1 MLRFLVQRT
10 IQMVAVFLLISLVIF
25 SLLVLTGDP
34 IELLLPPAA
43 GLDQIEALRRSLGL
57 DQPWYV
63 QYVKFL
69 RNAVRGD
76 LGTSLYFGEPAIRLV
91 LERLPAS
98 LELVLWTMLVSTV
111 LAIPLGVLA
120 AVRRGSWL
128 DRGVLAG
135 SLIGISAPTF
145 WIGIV
150 LIAAFAVGLGALP
163 SSGRGTWAHLVLPVT
178 TLSFYRVA
186 LFVRLIRAG
195 MLDVLGQD
203 YIRTARAK
211 GLVQRAVVYR
221 HALRNTLI
229 PFVTISGIQMGG
241 LIAFAVV
248 TEKIF
253 AWPGMGRLL
262 LLSIE
267 RLDYP
272 VVVSYSLVTAA
283 LFVVINLTVD
293 VLYALLDPRIR
304 YEG

>member
-1 MLRFLVQRT
+1 MARFLMTRLLQTV
-10 IQMVAVFLLISLVIF
+10 VVFFFISAIIF

-43 GLDQIEALRRSLGL
+43 GPDQIQAMRVKLGL

-63 QYVKFL
+63 QYWKFL

-76 LGTSLYFGEPAIRLV
+76 LGTSFYFGESAIKLV

-98 LELVLWTMLVSTV
+98 LELVIWTMILSTA

-128 DRGVLAG
+128 DRGALAA
-135 SLIGISAPTF
+135 SMVGISAPTF

-150 LIAAFAVGLGALP
+150 LIAVFVVALGLLP
-163 SSGRGTWAHLVLPVT
+163 SSGRGGWVHLVLPVT
-178 TLSFYRVA
+178 TLGFYRVA

-195 MLDVLGQD
+195 MLDVLAAD
-203 YIRTARAK
+203 YVRTARAK
-211 GLVQRAVVYR
+211 GLYERSVIYR

-272 VVVSYSLVTAA
+272 VVVAYAIVTAA
-283 LFVVINLTVD
+283 LFAVINLTVD
-293 VLYALLDPRIR
+293 ALYAFLDPRIR
-304 YEG
+304 YE

>member
-1 MLRFLVQRT
+1 MLRFLLQRT
-10 IQMVAVFLLISLVIF
+10 VQMVAVFLLITLVVF
-25 SLLVLTGDP
+25 SLLVLAGDP

-43 GLDQIEALRRSLGL
+43 GLDQIQALQRSLGL

-63 QYVKFL
+63 QYLKFL
-69 RNAVRGD
+69 GNAMHGD
-76 LGTSLYFGEPAIRLV
+76 LGRSFYFGEPAFKLV
-91 LERLPAS
+91 VERLPAS
-98 LELVLWTMLVSTV
+98 LELVLWTMLVSTII
-111 LAIPLGVLA
+111 AIPLGVVA
-120 AVRRGSWL
+120 ARHGGSWL
-128 DRGVLAG
+128 DRGVLVG
-135 SLIGISAPTF
+135 SLVGISAPTF

-150 LIAAFAVGLGALP
+150 LIAVFAVALGVLP
-163 SSGRGTWAHLVLPVT
+163 SSGRGTWAHLVLPVA

-186 LFVRLIRAG
+186 LFVRLIRAD
-195 MLDVLGQD
+195 MLDVLSQD

-211 GLVQRAVVYR
+211 GLLERVVVYR

-229 PFVTISGIQMGG
+229 PLVTIGGIQMGG

-272 VVVSYSLVTAA
+272 VVVAYAIVTAA
-283 LFVVINLTVD
+283 VFVVINLAID
-293 VLYALLDPRIR
+293 LLYVLLDPRIR
-304 YEG
+304 YE

>member
-1 MLRFLVQRT
+1 MLRFLVSRAL
-10 IQMVAVFLLISLVIF
+10 QMVAIFLLISLVVF

-43 GLDQIEALRRSLGL
+43 GLDQIQAMRTRLGL

-76 LGTSLYFGEPAIRLV
+76 LGTSFYFGEPAIRLV

-98 LELVLWTMLVSTV
+98 LELVLWTMVLSTV
-111 LAIPLGVLA
+111 VSIPLGVLA
-120 AVRRGSWL
+120 AARRGSWF
-128 DRGVLAG
+128 DRGLLAG
-135 SLIGISAPTF
+135 SLFGISAPTF

-150 LIAAFAVGLGALP
+150 LIALFVVALGVLP
-163 SSGRGTWAHLVLPVT
+163 SSGRGGWSHLVLPVT
-178 TLSFYRVA
+178 TLAFYRVA

-211 GLVQRAVVYR
+211 GLYERIVIYR

-229 PFVTISGIQMGG
+229 PFVTIGGIQMGG

-262 LLSIE
+262 LISIE

-272 VVVSYSLVTAA
+272 VVVAYAIVTAA

-304 YEG
+304 YE

>member
-1 MLRFLVQRT
+1 MLRFLVQRAG
-10 IQMVAVFLLISLVIF
+10 QMVAVFFLISLIIF
-25 SLLVLTGDP
+25 SLLVLTGNP
-34 IELLLPPAA
+34 VELLLPPAA
-43 GLDQIEALRRSLGL
+43 GLDQIQALQRSLGL

-63 QYVKFL
+63 QYLKFL

-76 LGTSLYFGEPAIRLV
+76 LGTSFYSGEPAIRLV

-98 LELVLWTMLVSTV
+98 MELVLWTMVVSI
-111 LAIPLGVLA
+111 LISIPLGVLA

-135 SLIGISAPTF
+135 SLVGISTPTF

-150 LIAAFAVGLGALP
+150 LIAAFAVGLRVLP
-163 SSGRGTWAHLVLPVT
+163 SSGRGGWAHLVLPVL

-186 LFVRLIRAG
+186 LFVRLIRSG

-203 YIRTARAK
+203 YVRTARAK
-211 GLVQRAVVYR
+211 GLRERIVVYR

-229 PFVTISGIQMGG
+229 PFVTIGGVQMGG

-262 LLSIE
+262 LVSIE

-272 VVVSYSLVTAA
+272 VVVAYAIVTAA
-283 LFVVINLTVD
+283 VVVVINLVVD
-293 VLYALLDPRIR
+293 LLYGLLDPRVR
-304 YEG
+304 YE

>member
-1 MLRFLVQRT
+1 MARFLVRRLLQT
-10 IQMVAVFLLISLVIF
+10 LAVFLIISAVIF
-25 SLLVLTGDP
+25 SLLILTGDP

-43 GLDQIEALRRSLGL
+43 GLDQIEAMRARLGL

-63 QYVKFL
+63 QYLKFL

-76 LGTSLYFGEPAIRLV
+76 LGTSFYFGEPAMRLV
-91 LERLPAS
+91 LARLPAS
-98 LELVLWTMLVSTV
+98 LELVLWTMLLSTA
-111 LAIPLGVLA
+111 LAIPLGVVA
-120 AVRRGSWL
+120 AARRGSWF

-150 LIAAFAVGLGALP
+150 LIALFVVSLGVLP
-163 SSGRGTWAHLVLPVT
+163 SSGRGGWSHLVLPVT
-178 TLSFYRVA
+178 TLAFYRVA

-203 YIRTARAK
+203 YVRTARAK
-211 GLVQRAVVYR
+211 GLFERIVIYR

-241 LIAFAVV
+241 LVAFAVV

-272 VVVSYSLVTAA
+272 VVVAYAIVTAA
-283 LFVVINLTVD
+283 LFAVINLTVD
-293 VLYALLDPRIR
+293 TLYAFLDPRIR
-304 YEG
+304 YE

>member
-1 MLRFLVQRT
+1 MTRFLVNRLV
-10 IQMVAVFLLISLVIF
+10 QMVGVFLVISLVIF
-25 SLLVLTGDP
+25 MLLVFTGDP
-34 IELLLPPAA
+34 IELLLPPAS
-43 GLDQIEALRRSLGL
+43 GVDQVEAMRRQLGL

-69 RNAVRGD
+69 RSALRGD
-76 LGTSLYFGEPAIRLV
+76 LGTSFYFHEPAIRLV

-98 LELVLWTMLVSTV
+98 LELVIWTMGVSTII
-111 LAIPLGVLA
+111 AIPLGVLA
-120 AVRRGSWL
+120 AARPNSWY
-128 DRGVLAG
+128 DRGVLVG

-150 LIAAFAVGLGALP
+150 LIALFVVTLHLLP
-163 SSGRGTWAHLVLPVT
+163 SSGRGTWEHLVLPVT
-178 TLSFYRVA
+178 TLAFYRIA

-211 GLVQRAVVYR
+211 GLFERIVIYR
-221 HALRNTLI
+221 HALKNTLI
-229 PFVTISGIQMGG
+229 PFVTIVGIQMGG

-262 LLSIE
+262 LISIE

-272 VVVSYSLVTAA
+272 VVVAYAIVTAA

-293 VLYALLDPRIR
+293 LLYALIDPRIR
-304 YEG
+304 YE

>member
-1 MLRFLVQRT
+1 MVGFFVQRAA
-10 IQMVAVFLLISLVIF
+10 QMVAVFVVVSLVIF
-25 SLLVLTGDP
+25 SLLILTGNP
-34 IELLLPPAA
+34 VELLLPPAA
-43 GLDQIEALRRSLGL
+43 GLDQIQALQRSLGL
-57 DQPWYV
+57 DQPWYI
-63 QYVKFL
+63 QYYRFL

-76 LGTSLYFGEPAIRLV
+76 LGTSFYFGEPALPLV
-91 LERLPAS
+91 IQRLPAS
-98 LELVLWTMLVSTV
+98 LELVVWTMVVSILIAV
-111 LAIPLGVLA
+111 PLGVLA

-135 SLIGISAPTF
+135 SLLGISAPTF

-150 LIAAFAVGLGALP
+150 LIAVFAVGLRVLP
-163 SSGRGTWAHLVLPVT
+163 SSGRGGWAHLVLPVA
-178 TLSFYRVA
+178 TLAFYRVA
-186 LFVRLIRAG
+186 LFVRLIRSG

-203 YIRTARAK
+203 YVRTARAK
-211 GLVQRAVVYR
+211 GLVERMVVYR

-229 PFVTISGIQMGG
+229 PFVTIGGVQMGG

-272 VVVSYSLVTAA
+272 VVVAYALVTAA
-283 LFVVINLTVD
+283 VFVLINLFVDL
-293 VLYALLDPRIR
+293 LYGLLDPRIR
-304 YEG
+304 YE

>member
-1 MLRFLVQRT
+1 MTRFLFHRFA
-10 IQMVAVFLLISLVIF
+10 QMIGVFLVISLVIF
-25 SLLVLTGDP
+25 MLLVFTGDP

-43 GLDQIEALRRSLGL
+43 GIDQIEAMRERLGL
-57 DQPWYV
+57 NRPWYV
-63 QYVKFL
+63 QYVRFL
-69 RNAVRGD
+69 RSALRGD
-76 LGTSLYFGEPAIRLV
+76 LGTSFYFNEPAIRLV

-98 LELVLWTMLVSTV
+98 LELVIWTMLLSTAV
-111 LAIPLGVLA
+111 AIPLGVMA
-120 AVRRGSWL
+120 AARPNSWY
-128 DRGVLAG
+128 DRGVLMG

-150 LIAAFAVGLGALP
+150 LIALFVVTLGVLP
-163 SSGRGTWAHLVLPVT
+163 SSGRGGWQHLVLPVA
-178 TLSFYRVA
+178 TLAFYRVA

-203 YIRTARAK
+203 FVRTARAK
-211 GLVQRAVVYR
+211 GLYERVVIYR
-221 HALRNTLI
+221 HALKNTLI
-229 PFVTISGIQMGG
+229 PFVTIGGIQMGG

-262 LLSIE
+262 LISIE

-272 VVVSYSLVTAA
+272 IVVAYAIVTAA

-293 VLYALLDPRIR
+293 VLYALIDPRIR
-304 YEG
+304 YE

>member
-1 MLRFLVQRT
+1 MARFLVTRLLQT
-10 IQMVAVFLLISLVIF
+10 VAVFLVISAVIF
-25 SLLVLTGDP
+25 SLLILTGDP

-43 GLDQIEALRRSLGL
+43 GLDQIQAMRVQLGL

-63 QYVKFL
+63 QYGKFL

-76 LGTSLYFGEPAIRLV
+76 LGTSFYFGEPAIRLV

-98 LELVLWTMLVSTV
+98 LELVLWTMLLSTA
-111 LAIPLGVLA
+111 LAIPMGVVA
-120 AVRRGSWL
+120 AARRGSWF

-135 SLIGISAPTF
+135 SMVGISAPTF

-150 LIAAFAVGLGALP
+150 LIALFVVTLGVLP
-163 SSGRGTWAHLVLPVT
+163 SSGRGGWVHLVLPVT
-178 TLSFYRVA
+178 TLAFYRVA

-195 MLDVLGQD
+195 MLDVLAQD
-203 YIRTARAK
+203 YVRTARAK
-211 GLVQRAVVYR
+211 GLFERIVIYR

-229 PFVTISGIQMGG
+229 PFVTIGGIQMGG
-241 LIAFAVV
+241 LIAFAIV

-272 VVVSYSLVTAA
+272 VVVAYAIVTAA
-283 LFVVINLTVD
+283 LFAVINLTVD
-293 VLYALLDPRIR
+293 VLYVFLDPRIR
-304 YEG
+304 YE

>member
-1 MLRFLVQRT
+1 MARFLVTRLLQT
-10 IQMVAVFLLISLVIF
+10 VVVFFFISAIIF

-43 GLDQIEALRRSLGL
+43 GPDQIQAMRVKLGL

-63 QYVKFL
+63 QYWKFL

-76 LGTSLYFGEPAIRLV
+76 LGTSFYFGESAIKLV

-98 LELVLWTMLVSTV
+98 LELVIWTMILSTA
-111 LAIPLGVLA
+111 LAIPLGALA

-128 DRGVLAG
+128 DRGVLAA
-135 SLIGISAPTF
+135 SLVGISAPTF

-150 LIAAFAVGLGALP
+150 LIAVFVVALGLLP
-163 SSGRGTWAHLVLPVT
+163 SSGRGEWVHLVLPVT
-178 TLSFYRVA
+178 TLAFYRVA

-195 MLDVLGQD
+195 MLDILAAD
-203 YIRTARAK
+203 YVRTARAK
-211 GLVQRAVVYR
+211 GLYERSVIYR

-272 VVVSYSLVTAA
+272 VVVAYAIVTAA
-283 LFVVINLTVD
+283 LFAVINLTVD
-293 VLYALLDPRIR
+293 ALYAFLDPRIR
-304 YEG
+304 YG

>member
-1 MLRFLVQRT
+1 MTRFLVTRLLQT
-10 IQMVAVFLLISLVIF
+10 AAVFLVISAVIF
-25 SLLVLTGDP
+25 SLLILTGDP

-43 GLDQIEALRRSLGL
+43 GLDQIQAMRTQLGL

-63 QYVKFL
+63 QYLKFL

-76 LGTSLYFGEPAIRLV
+76 LGTSFYFGEPAIRLV
-91 LERLPAS
+91 LARLPAS
-98 LELVLWTMLVSTV
+98 LELVLWTMLVSTA

-120 AVRRGSWL
+120 AARRGSWL
-128 DRGVLAG
+128 DRGVLAA
-135 SLIGISAPTF
+135 SLVGISAPTF

-150 LIAAFAVGLGALP
+150 LIAFFVVALRVLP
-163 SSGRGTWAHLVLPVT
+163 SSGRGGWEHLVLPVA
-178 TLSFYRVA
+178 TLAFYRVA

-195 MLDVLGQD
+195 MLDVLAQD
-203 YIRTARAK
+203 YVRTARAK
-211 GLVQRAVVYR
+211 GLFERVVIYR

-241 LIAFAVV
+241 LVAFAVV

-272 VVVSYSLVTAA
+272 VVVAYAIVTAA
-283 LFVVINLTVD
+283 LFAVINLTVD
-293 VLYALLDPRIR
+293 ALYAFLDPRIR
-304 YEG
+304 YE

>member
-1 MLRFLVQRT
+1 MTRYLFSRLLQMLG
-10 IQMVAVFLLISLVIF
+10 VFVVISLIIF
-25 SLLVLTGDP
+25 MLLVLTGDP

-43 GLDQIEALRRSLGL
+43 GIDQIEAMRRSLGL

-63 QYVKFL
+63 QYAKFL
-69 RNAVRGD
+69 RSALRGD
-76 LGTSLYFGEPAIRLV
+76 LGTSFYFNEPAIRLV

-111 LAIPLGVLA
+111 IAIPLGVA
-120 AVRRGSWL
+120 AAARRNSWL
-128 DRGVLAG
+128 DRTVLVG

-150 LIAAFAVGLGALP
+150 LIAVFVVSLGLLP
-163 SSGRGTWAHLVLPVT
+163 SSGRGGWEHLVLPVA
-178 TLSFYRVA
+178 TLTFYRVA
-186 LFVRLIRAG
+186 LFVRLVRAG
-195 MLDVLGQD
+195 MLDVLSQD

-211 GLVQRAVVYR
+211 GLFERLVIYR
-221 HALRNTLI
+221 HALKNTLI
-229 PFVTISGIQMGG
+229 PFVTIAGIQMGG

-248 TEKIF
+248 TERIF

-272 VVVSYSLVTAA
+272 VVVAYAIVTAA
-283 LFVVINLTVD
+283 LFVVINLAVD
-293 VLYALLDPRIR
+293 VLYALIDPRIR
-304 YEG
+304 YE

>member
-1 MLRFLVQRT
+1 MARFLARRVLQT
-10 IQMVAVFLLISLVIF
+10 VAVFLVISAVIF

-43 GLDQIEALRRSLGL
+43 GPAQIEAMRARLGL

-63 QYVKFL
+63 QYLKFL

-76 LGTSLYFGEPAIRLV
+76 LGTSFYFGEPAMQLV
-91 LERLPAS
+91 LARLPAS
-98 LELVLWTMLVSTV
+98 LELVLWTMLLSTA
-111 LAIPLGVLA
+111 LAIPLGVVA
-120 AVRRGSWL
+120 AARRGSWF

-135 SLIGISAPTF
+135 SLVGISAPTF

-150 LIAAFAVGLGALP
+150 LIAVFVVALGVLP
-163 SSGRGTWAHLVLPVT
+163 SSGRGGWSHLVLPVA
-178 TLSFYRVA
+178 TLAFYRLA

-203 YIRTARAK
+203 YVRTARAK
-211 GLVQRAVVYR
+211 GLFERIVIYR

-241 LIAFAVV
+241 LVAFAVV

-262 LLSIE
+262 LVSIE

-272 VVVSYSLVTAA
+272 VVVAYAIVTAA
-283 LFVVINLTVD
+283 LFAVINLTVD
-293 VLYALLDPRIR
+293 ALYAFLDPRIR
-304 YEG
+304 YE

>member
-1 MLRFLVQRT
+1 MARFLVTRLLQT
-10 IQMVAVFLLISLVIF
+10 VAVFLVISAVIF
-25 SLLVLTGDP
+25 SLLILTGDP

-43 GLDQIEALRRSLGL
+43 GLDQIQAMRVQLGL

-63 QYVKFL
+63 QYGKFL

-76 LGTSLYFGEPAIRLV
+76 LGTSFYFGEPAIRLV

-98 LELVLWTMLVSTV
+98 LELVLWTMLLSTA
-111 LAIPLGVLA
+111 LAIPLGVVA
-120 AVRRGSWL
+120 AARRGSWF
-128 DRGVLAG
+128 DRGILAG
-135 SLIGISAPTF
+135 SLVGISAPTF

-150 LIAAFAVGLGALP
+150 LIALFVVTLGVLP
-163 SSGRGTWAHLVLPVT
+163 SSGRGGWAHLVLPVT
-178 TLSFYRVA
+178 TLAFYRVA

-195 MLDVLGQD
+195 MLDVLAQD
-203 YIRTARAK
+203 YVRTARAK
-211 GLVQRAVVYR
+211 GLFERIVIYR

-229 PFVTISGIQMGG
+229 PFVTIGGIQMGG
-241 LIAFAVV
+241 LIAFAIV

-272 VVVSYSLVTAA
+272 VVVAYAIVTAA
-283 LFVVINLTVD
+283 LFAVINLTVD
-293 VLYALLDPRIR
+293 VLYVVLDPRIR
-304 YEG
+304 YE

>member
-1 MLRFLVQRT
+1 MARFLATRLLQTV
-10 IQMVAVFLLISLVIF
+10 VVFFFISAIIF

-43 GLDQIEALRRSLGL
+43 GPDQIQAMRVNLGL

-63 QYVKFL
+63 QYWKFL

-76 LGTSLYFGEPAIRLV
+76 LGTSFYFGESAIKLV

-98 LELVLWTMLVSTV
+98 LELVIWTMILSTA

-120 AVRRGSWL
+120 AVRRGSWF
-128 DRGVLAG
+128 DRGVLAA
-135 SLIGISAPTF
+135 SLVGISAPTF

-150 LIAAFAVGLGALP
+150 LIAVFVVALGLLP
-163 SSGRGTWAHLVLPVT
+163 SSGRGEWVHLVLPVT
-178 TLSFYRVA
+178 TLAFYRVA

-195 MLDVLGQD
+195 MLDVLAAD
-203 YIRTARAK
+203 YVRTARAK
-211 GLVQRAVVYR
+211 GLYERSVIYR

-272 VVVSYSLVTAA
+272 VVIAYAIVTAA
-283 LFVVINLTVD
+283 LFAVINLTVD
-293 VLYALLDPRIR
+293 ALYAFLDPRIR
-304 YEG
+304 YE

>member
-1 MLRFLVQRT
+1 MARFLVARLLQT
-10 IQMVAVFLLISLVIF
+10 VAVFLVISAVIF
-25 SLLVLTGDP
+25 SLLILTGDP

-43 GLDQIEALRRSLGL
+43 GPDQIQAMRVSLGL

-63 QYVKFL
+63 QYLKFL

-76 LGTSLYFGEPAIRLV
+76 LGTSFYFGEPAMQLV
-91 LERLPAS
+91 LARLPAS
-98 LELVLWTMLVSTV
+98 LELVLWTMVLSTA
-111 LAIPLGVLA
+111 LAIPLGVVA
-120 AVRRGSWL
+120 AARRGSWF

-135 SLIGISAPTF
+135 SLVGISAPTF

-150 LIAAFAVGLGALP
+150 LIAFFVVVLGVLP
-163 SSGRGTWAHLVLPVT
+163 SSGRGGWSHLVLPVT
-178 TLSFYRVA
+178 TLAFYRVA

-195 MLDVLGQD
+195 MLDVLAQD
-203 YIRTARAK
+203 YVRTARAK
-211 GLVQRAVVYR
+211 GLFERIVIYR

-241 LIAFAVV
+241 LVAFAVV

-272 VVVSYSLVTAA
+272 VVVAYAIVTAA
-283 LFVVINLTVD
+283 LFAVINLTVD
-293 VLYALLDPRIR
+293 VLYAFLDPRIR
-304 YEG
+304 YE

>member
-1 MLRFLVQRT
+1 MVHFLVQRT
-10 IQMVAVFLLISLVIF
+10 VQMVAVFLLISLVIF
-25 SLLVLTGDP
+25 SLLVLAGNP

-43 GLDQIEALRRSLGL
+43 GLDQIQALQRSLGL

-63 QYVKFL
+63 QYLKFL
-69 RNAVRGD
+69 RKAVRGD
-76 LGTSLYFGEPAIRLV
+76 LGTSFYFGEPAVRLV
-91 LERLPAS
+91 LARLPAS
-98 LELVLWTMLVSTV
+98 LELVLWTMLVSIIIS
-111 LAIPLGVLA
+111 IPLGALA

-128 DRGVLAG
+128 DRTVLAG
-135 SLIGISAPTF
+135 SLVGISAPTF

-150 LIAAFAVGLGALP
+150 LIAVFAVVLGVLP
-163 SSGRGTWAHLVLPVT
+163 SSGRGTWAHLVLPVA

-186 LFVRLIRAG
+186 LFVRLIRAD

-203 YIRTARAK
+203 YVRTARAK
-211 GLVQRAVVYR
+211 GLFERVVIYR

-229 PFVTISGIQMGG
+229 PFVTLGGIQTGG

-272 VVVSYSLVTAA
+272 VVVAYAIVTAA
-283 LFVVINLTVD
+283 LFVVINLAVD
-293 VLYALLDPRIR
+293 VLYVLLDPRIR
-304 YEG
+304 YA